1 MSHIRA
7 SVTYSLD
14 AVRLSAAGEIVAA
27 RPLAEGRNM
36 LTDGGL
42 NELVNRTW
50 VNLFAYFQ
58 VGTGSDPIKRDSGG
72 ITFTQAGNTVT
83 ASAAFFDALDVGRVL
98 VLDGDGVELR
108 ITSRTS
114 STVAVVGGAARNF
127 GPVEGTIHYVNR
139 TALSAAGPLA
149 AFSTLGTNSGAHGSS
164 WDGVSGV
171 FSTWVTRISAA
182 VAANTMFTEICW
194 RAGSSG
200 GVVSG
205 IASINGGAGAYMLTG
220 EQLRVRLQLD
230 RTIAPI
236 TPVAVP
242 APVVAGV
249 NRAAWDVSAQYVAEN
264 IMLSKWNA
272 AGVETQGALFDPSQ
286 NKNCVRLDTA
296 TALRAPKADYDYSG
310 TMIGTP
316 LNSQEATPQGYT
328 ANSFA
333 RDYVATYPVSA
344 ANGVWRAVCF
354 GYENPTNNPPTVS
367 YGLRML
373 FAGDCVKTADDT
385 LSFTFRLTWG
395 RTLVN

>member
-7 SVTYSLD
+7 SVAYSLD
-14 AVRLSAAGEIVAA
+14 AVRLSASGEVLGA

-42 NELVNRTW
+42 NELVNRSW

-58 VGTGSDPIKRDSGG
+58 VGTGSEPIKRDSGS

-83 ASAAFFDALDVGRVL
+83 ASASFFDALDVGRVL

-114 STVAVVGGAARNF
+114 GTVAVVGGAARNF
-127 GPVEGTIHYVNR
+127 GPAEGTIHYVNR

-164 WDGVSGV
+164 WDGVTGV
-171 FSTWVTRISAA
+171 FSTWVTRISDA

-205 IASINGGAGAYMLTG
+205 IAAINGGAGAYLLTG

-230 RTIAPI
+230 RTLAPLA
-236 TPVAVP
+236 PVAVP
-242 APVVAGV
+242 SPVVAGV
-249 NRAAWDVSAQYVAEN
+249 NRAAWDVPAQYVAEN
-264 IMLSKWNA
+264 ILLSKWTS
-272 AGVETQGALFDPSQ
+272 AGAEGQASLFDPSQ
-286 NKNCVRLDTA
+286 SKFCARLDTA
-296 TALRAPKADYDYSG
+296 TALRAPKADYDYTG
-310 TMIGTP
+310 TVIGTP
-316 LNSQEATPQGYT
+316 LNQQVATPQGYT

-333 RDYVATYPVSA
+333 RDYVATYTVSQ

-354 GYENPTNNPPTVS
+354 GYENPTNNPVTIS

-373 FAGDCVKTADDT
+373 LAADCIKTADDT
-385 LSFTFRLTWG
+385 LAFTFRLTWG